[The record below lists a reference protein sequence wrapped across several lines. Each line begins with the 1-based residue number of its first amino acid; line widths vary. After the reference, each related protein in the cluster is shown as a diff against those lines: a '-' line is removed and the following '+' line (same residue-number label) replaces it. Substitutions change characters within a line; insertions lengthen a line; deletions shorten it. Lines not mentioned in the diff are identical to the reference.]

1 MKRYPA
7 FDPPEYRD
15 WVPDPLVME
24 EFHSRFLSDPSRR
37 STVAALTPKQHL
49 ALYQG
54 LVRNRLHDITL
65 KRWVRTGV
73 LSKAWLGTGEEAVT
87 VGAVH
92 ALQKGDVVGPMIR
105 NAGAAHDMGMPLA
118 DLFRAY
124 LATSDSPGGGRD
136 VHVGDLSKGVVAPIS
151 MVGSLVPVCAGLA
164 LSFKLK
170 HTESIAVTWVGDG
183 ATRTTAFHEGM
194 MCAKAL
200 SLPLL
205 VFVQDNQIALGTPR
219 SAHSA
224 APMSEVATLYA
235 ATRYTCDGNNVL
247 DVYAVTALAGELCRS
262 GRGPVIVTAKTF
274 RMGGHATHDEE
285 ESRAILPAAD
295 FTHWGRRDPVGMYES
310 YLADSPLELS
320 PSRSN
325 REALERAE
333 AEVEAEIADAEREAL
348 VSRELRKPDPATQTT
363 GVFAS

>member
-15 WVPDPLVME
+15 WVADPTVME
-24 EFHSRFLSDPSRR
+24 EFRSRFLSDPSRKAVV
-37 STVAALTPKQHL
+37 SALTAKQHL
-49 ALYQG
+49 ALYKG

-92 ALQKGDVVGPMIR
+92 ALQKGDVVGPVIR
-105 NAGAAHDMGMPLA
+105 NAGAAHEMGMALA

-124 LATSDSPGGGRD
+124 LATADGPGGGRD
-136 VHVGDLSKGVVAPIS
+136 VHVGDLSKGVIAPIS

-164 LSFKLK
+164 LSFKLQK
-170 HTESIAVTWVGDG
+170 KDSIAVTWVGDG

-200 SLPLL
+200 GLPLL

-219 SAHSA
+219 SLHSA
-224 APMSEVATLYA
+224 APMSMVATLYA
-235 ATRYTCDGNNVL
+235 ATRYGCDGNNVL
-247 DVYAVTALAGELCRS
+247 DVYAVTALAGELCRA
-262 GRGPVIVTAKTF
+262 GRGPVVVTARTF
-274 RMGGHATHDEE
+274 RMGGHATHDEG
-285 ESRAILPAAD
+285 ESRAILPEED
-295 FTHWGRRDPVGMYES
+295 FAHWGKRDPVGMYET
-310 YLADSPLELS
+310 YLAESPLELA

-333 AEVEAEIADAEREAL
+333 AEVEAEIAEAEREAL
-348 VSRELRKPDPATQTT
+348 ESREREKPDPATQTL

>member
-24 EFHSRFLSDPSRR
+24 EFRSRLLSDPSRR
-37 STVAALTPKQHL
+37 GVVSALTPQQHL
-49 ALYQG
+49 ALYKG

-92 ALQKGDVVGPMIR
+92 ALRKGDVVGPMIR
-105 NAGAAHDMGMPLA
+105 NAGACHEMGMPLA

-124 LATSDSPGGGRD
+124 LATSDAPGGGRD

-164 LSFKLK
+164 LSFKLQK
-170 HTESIAVTWVGDG
+170 MDRIAVTWVGDG

-200 SLPLL
+200 GLPLV

-219 SAHSA
+219 ALHSA
-224 APMSEVATLYA
+224 APMSMVATLYA
-235 ATRYTCDGNNVL
+235 ATRYDCDGNNVL
-247 DVYAVTALAGELCRS
+247 DVYAVTALAGELCRA
-262 GRGPVIVTAKTF
+262 GRGPVVVTARTF
-274 RMGGHATHDEE
+274 RMGGHATHDEG
-285 ESRAILPAAD
+285 ESRAILPPGE
-295 FTHWGRRDPVGMYES
+295 FVHWGKRDPIGMYES
-310 YLADSPLELS
+310 YLAELPLELA

-333 AEVEAEIADAEREAL
+333 AEVEAEIAEAERAAL
-348 VSRELRKPDPATQTT
+348 ESRERHKPDPTTQME
-363 GVFAS
+363 GVLAS

>member
-1 MKRYPA
+1 
-7 FDPPEYRD
+7 
-15 WVPDPLVME
+15 
-24 EFHSRFLSDPSRR
+24 
-37 STVAALTPKQHL
+37 
-49 ALYQG
+49 
-54 LVRNRLHDITL
+54 
-65 KRWVRTGV
+65 
-73 LSKAWLGTGEEAVT
+73 
-87 VGAVH
+87 
-92 ALQKGDVVGPMIR
+92 
-105 NAGAAHDMGMPLA
+105 MGMPLA

-136 VHVGDLSKGVVAPIS
+136 IHVGDLSKGVVAPIS

-164 LSFKLK
+164 LSFKLSK
-170 HTESIAVTWVGDG
+170 KENIAVTWVGDG

-200 SLPLL
+200 ALPLL

-219 SAHSA
+219 SLHSA
-224 APMSEVATLYA
+224 SPMSAVATLYA

-262 GRGPVIVTAKTF
+262 GRGPAVVTAKTF
-274 RMGGHATHDEE
+274 RMGGHATHDEG
-285 ESRAILPAAD
+285 ESRAILPEVD
-295 FTHWGRRDPVGMYES
+295 FAYWGKRDPVGMYES
-310 YLADSPLELS
+310 YLADSTLELA

-333 AEVEAEIADAEREAL
+333 AEVEAEIAEAERIAL
-348 VSRELRKPDPATQTT
+348 ESRELRKPDPATQTK